1 MRKFSLIIF
10 ALILTVLAVMPAAA
24 QSATPE
30 VTPETTPD
38 GQVAITLERTACF
51 GTCPVYTVTI
61 YTDGTVVYNGTQF
74 VDVKGEQTSSIDPA
88 TVKQLIAGF
97 EAAGYFEWN
106 DSYTDMNVTDQ
117 PYITTSVTRNGVTKQ
132 IERYAGDDSAPLA
145 LPYLENWIDLA
156 ANTNPWTGAEL
167 SATSVMSMNSP
178 VITLERT
185 ACNGVCPIYQLSIF
199 EDGTVVYT
207 GIDHVAV
214 TGVQT
219 SKIDPSAVELLV
231 REMSASGYFDWNDD
245 YSKFVITDQAT
256 VITSISTAEGYK
268 RISRYDGDPN
278 APVGLLR
285 FEDRIDRVV
294 NSDQWVKEAA
304 E

>member
-1 MRKFSLIIF
+1 MRKFSLILF
-10 ALILTVLAVMPAAA
+10 ALMLTVLAVMPAAA
-24 QSATPE
+24 ESATPE
-30 VTPETTPD
+30 ATPEITPE

-61 YTDGTVVYNGTQF
+61 YTDGRVVYNGEQF

-88 TVKQLIAGF
+88 TVEQLIAGF
-97 EAAGYFEWN
+97 EAVGYFDWN
-106 DSYTDMNVTDQ
+106 DSYTDMYITDQ
-117 PYITTSVTRNGVTKQ
+117 PYITTTVRRDGVTKQ
-132 IERYAGDDSAPLA
+132 IDRYAGDESAPLA
-145 LPYLENWIDLA
+145 LPYLENWIDLV
-156 ANTNPWTGAEL
+156 ANTNAWTGADI
-167 SATSVMSMNSP
+167 SASSVMSMNAP
-178 VITLERT
+178 TITLERT

-219 SKIDPSAVELLV
+219 TQIDPSAVELLV
-231 REMSASGYFDWNDD
+231 REMTASGYFDWNDE

-278 APVGLLR
+278 APVGLVR

-294 NSDQWVKEAA
+294 NTDPWVKGQA